1 MNHSRRGPN
10 TVVCFFSVEGSP
22 PPTSFPHPPLRTS
35 RPRRWR
41 LRPKQP
47 SPTSRTVLTV
57 VALVLTLVA
66 AAWGAPKYKVLHAF
80 GQGQDGAGTWGSLLL
95 DKKGNLYGT
104 TGGGGLY
111 GYGTAFELTPQ
122 SNDNWSETILHNFDR
137 NGQDGYGSTANLVF
151 GNDRILYGTTT
162 WGGIYD
168 YGTVFELTLGSGVW
182 NENVIFSFDVNDG
195 ARPYSGMVMG
205 KGGVLYGTAGVVFEL
220 APGFDGWTESVIDYF
235 SNHND
240 GNGPFAGPIVDAN
253 GNLYGTTEWGGTHNM
268 GVVYELSPNADGAW
282 KEQILHDFCP
292 EGPPHCPDGH
302 TPIVGAL
309 TMDIF
314 GNVYGTTGAEAI
326 AVERCFGL
334 CARPMAA
341 GRKPYSIILKA
352 GRAVTDRVQES
363 FGTMQVICTAPQFTA
378 AARSVTAAWCLS
390 CRQGKAAGGNT
401 RSCTRSSVR
410 TVRSPTPT

>member
-1 MNHSRRGPN
+1 M
-10 TVVCFFSVEGSP
+10 
-22 PPTSFPHPPLRTS
+22 
-35 RPRRWR
+35 R
-41 LRPKQP
+41 LRRLL
-47 SPTSRTVLTV
+47 SVLI
-57 VALVLTLVA
+57 ALLTILLTLVHSGLA
-66 AAWGAPKYKVLHAF
+66 APKYKVLHAF

-122 SNDNWSETILHNFDR
+122 SNDNWSETILHDFDR

-195 ARPYSGMVMG
+195 ARPYSGMAMG

-220 APGFDGWTESVIDYF
+220 APGSDGWTESVIDYF

-282 KEQILHDFCP
+282 KEQILHVFCP

-314 GNVYGTTGAEAI
+314 GNVYGTTGGGGYCCGTVFRLMRQADGRWKETVLYNFKGGAS
-326 AVERCFGL
+326 GYG
-334 CARPMAA
+334 PGA
-341 GRKPYSIILKA
+341 GVVRDNAGNLYGTTVYGGSSQCDCGVVFELSPRKGGRWEYTVLHAFIGSDGAQPDANLILDDK
-352 GRAVTDRVQES
+352 GNLY
-363 FGTMQVICTAPQFTA
+363 GTA
-378 AARSVTAAWCLS
+378 ATGGV
-390 CRQGKAAGGNT
+390 GGAG
-401 RSCTRSSVR
+401 VAFEL
-410 TVRSPTPT
+410 TP